1 MSICRL
7 CPNATLYGSTF
18 CPECEA
24 KFERIKREKGPPTP
38 ITTARFDIYNW
49 AEFEEFKRE
58 QLGAGKSAEEVKLLV
73 YERAKRFQE
82 QHDAIQRANAIEKQ
96 RAADIARQAEEI

>member
-24 KFERIKREKGPPTP
+24 KFERIKKEKGPPAP

-58 QLGAGKSAEEVKLLV
+58 QLSAGKTVEEVRQLV
-73 YERAKRFQE
+73 YERAKKFQE
-82 QHDAIQRANAIEKQ
+82 RHDMIQRANAIEQQ
-96 RAADIARQAEEI
+96 RAAAIAKQAEEI